1 MQKNNTAI
9 GNFKTLG
16 DISKIYLNSLGLSVD
31 KNFNRLCV
39 EKECDLENFKIELNN
54 YLDNLILPGEE
65 SKFILF
71 KDKKYKLSSSLVA
84 ILKNSFLEFIDLY
97 ISTVREVTIFTTQN
111 NLNRQIAKA
120 IFIPFIDMV
129 TRNIYFHY
137 KDKLYIYDIKITE
150 YYSQIKENILKILNK
165 ENFSFLIEN
174 NNSINTSYKDYRMIL
189 DLGNNFHSNE
199 SINEIINSIL
209 AYENINC
216 KVIRENLELSLFLAR
231 FHHEFTREI
240 LKDTGLEKES
250 KLSNISEKE
259 VEDLFITLQ
268 NGEFTKEIPKLDL
281 LKRKVDLRKE
291 KNEKDREEFLK
302 EYNAIKKED
311 IKLKWFLDHIYAR
324 YLVMNNESNKAL
336 KYYESALNLG
346 KYSAGKF
353 LNKIIK
359 EGLVLS
365 SYLNK
370 KNSFKQFYKR
380 AYLFNLVSAPL
391 KDEDKWIIDHYRKD
405 FNMKFPEKG
414 FYNKIIKPQISQ
426 DSYSLYE
433 NDIIPNLNLKSPN
446 LKYNFWNRKRTQLE
460 IFASLPSF
468 DNIELEKKYQNYMR
482 QLIEAGADVN
492 FINSTGETPLV
503 GALCSKNHERA
514 LILLENSKIKNSINE
529 ISFRKK
535 NTALSVLLND
545 LYIKGSD
552 VKEILIKLIENGADV
567 NQKADIEMI
576 SPIHLLLLNMSN
588 LGLKDYHNI
597 SDEDIE
603 KLRRLIHQPGISECY
618 FDSQV
623 LSNLEILKTP
633 IGREI
638 FEKINEL
645 NLKNRNLYLDLA
657 KILLDNGA
665 DINVPIKN
673 GITPFLYAMEIGDIN
688 LVKLFLNYNPD
699 ITKTC
704 NIGND
709 VLTTSLGYNNFEVF
723 KYLIDTFDFSNYKT
737 HHIIQLCH
745 STFNLNYNI
754 NINYDIAKKY
764 LKYFIKK
771 LNLSFDNK
779 LYFNSIVDIFYNKS
793 RGVK

>member
-426 DSYSLYE
+426 DFYSLYG

-482 QLIEAGADVN
+482 QLIEA
-492 FINSTGETPLV
+492 
-503 GALCSKNHERA
+503 
-514 LILLENSKIKNSINE
+514 
-529 ISFRKK
+529 
-535 NTALSVLLND
+535 
-545 LYIKGSD
+545 
-552 VKEILIKLIENGADV
+552 GADV

-779 LYFNSIVDIFYNKS
+779 LHFNSIVDIFYNKS

>member
-603 KLRRLIHQPGISECY
+603 KLRRLIHQPRISECY

-779 LYFNSIVDIFYNKS
+779 LHFNSIIDIFYNKS